1 MMSPSS
7 DGCVDLALACSMD
20 IDSVEFSAFIKP
32 SELLHLMQSKFMGTL
47 TMYVPLF
54 EKIMLSV
61 LCTSDG
67 IIMVLWDKNGRLIR
81 FLLFPDNVVA
91 WQFEICVA

>member
-1 MMSPSS
+1 MSY
-7 DGCVDLALACSMD
+7 V
-20 IDSVEFSAFIKP
+20 IKV
-32 SELLHLMQSKFMGTL
+32 HGYRTL
-47 TMYVPLF
+47 YYVPLF

-61 LCTSDG
+61 LCMSDG